1 MSRWR
6 AWARYWLLGHDDADT
21 AAPCPHAIA
30 ATITGGLPARGFTR
44 TGQAWDCDMWQDEHG
59 RRVMVR
65 ECAMGAL
72 VTHPDASDPYKTRR
86 VSSEAAAVAFLR
98 SL

>member
-1 MSRWR
+1 MSRVR
-6 AWARYWLLGHDDADT
+6 AWARYWLLGERPAP

-44 TGQAWDCDMWQDEHG
+44 TGRAWDCDMWQDEQG

-65 ECAMGAL
+65 ECATGAL

-86 VSSEAAAVAFLR
+86 VSSEAAADAFLR